1 MDNQYIINP
10 LSLHAILNFSFFFVT
25 FRFGKNSFR
34 FVSFR
39 FVWFGFVSISF
50 RTLQVLQIFKVATNI
65 VFRFCFYYTCMS
77 CSFRL
82 HINDSNIIMESIEIN
97 IKRLLLYISSK
108 NIPSNCI
115 CVVIYN
121 KHIHLLLNPYVPH
134 YTTVMSL
141 MNKPWC
147 RQFTDCL
154 YNEVSKE
161 MSL

>member
-1 MDNQYIINP
+1 MPYWIFHFF
-10 LSLHAILNFSFFFVT
+10 SLHFVLEKIH
-25 FRFGKNSFR
+25 FVSFR

-39 FVWFGFVSISF
+39 FVSISF
-50 RTLQVLQIFKVATNI
+50 RTLQVPQIFKVATNI

-82 HINDSNIIMESIEIN
+82 HNINDSNIIMESIEIN

-108 NIPSNCI
+108 NIPSNFI

-141 MNKPWC
+141 MNKP
-147 RQFTDCL
+147 
-154 YNEVSKE
+154 
-161 MSL
+161 